1 MFPLLKK
8 LSFEGK
14 QIVLLN
20 FNLNLLKKNTDW
32 KVTQLMSFIL
42 IPFYHM

>member
-1 MFPLLKK
+1 MFPLLEK
-8 LSFEGK
+8 LSIEGK

>member
-1 MFPLLKK
+1 MFPLLEK